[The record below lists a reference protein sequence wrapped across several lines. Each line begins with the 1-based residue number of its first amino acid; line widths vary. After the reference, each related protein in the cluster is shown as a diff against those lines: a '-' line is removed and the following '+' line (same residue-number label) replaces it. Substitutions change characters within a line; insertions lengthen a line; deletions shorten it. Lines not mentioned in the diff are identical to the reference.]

1 MNPERRDEANATGV
15 SLTRDTEAFE
25 LMRDSP
31 GFERNQTVNNRG
43 YRPSA
48 HLCCRSQVPV
58 PAVNPRRDPTAKL
71 FNNTA
76 CGRAAHHRSL
86 ARINQHKP

>member
-25 LMRDSP
+25 LMRDTP

-48 HLCCRSQVPV
+48 HLRGRSRVDGNATASVSPV
-58 PAVNPRRDPTAKL
+58 MAV
-71 FNNTA
+71 
-76 CGRAAHHRSL
+76 
-86 ARINQHKP
+86 